1 MLLTYEKGG
10 FMEFK
15 KLFEKGQI
23 GELTLK
29 NRIVMPPMG
38 CGLADI
44 SGEANEDIIRYYEER
59 AKGGCGL
66 IITEICRVDEDHGW
80 GAGTQLAATKFGHIA
95 GLQRLADR
103 VHAHDSKIFLQ
114 LHHPGREG
122 SSRVNPNGNY
132 IVAPSSFTTPVCTEE
147 PHELTI
153 EEAQKIQK
161 DFIMGAFI
169 AKNAGMDGVE
179 LHGAHG
185 YFLNQWLSPFSNRRD
200 DLYGG
205 SFENR
210 MRYVDEIIMGIKQI
224 CGEDFPLG
232 IRLSVEE
239 FMGDKGIT
247 LEEGVKIAQHM
258 EKMGV
263 SYIHVS
269 CGIYESGY
277 EIIPPYSYKQGSRSY
292 LVKAVKEAVNIPVLG
307 INVLKKPEYAE
318 EVLEEGVCDFVSVG
332 RGQLADSHWGKKAQE
347 GHTDLIRKCIG
358 CNRCIDA
365 LPQGRHVECAVN
377 PRLGNEVHFDPNM
390 LKKNGSGRKV
400 VVVGGGPAG
409 VETAIVLGQRGFD
422 VSLFE
427 EKDHLGGA
435 LYTGGLG
442 TDKEKLMW
450 FIETQ
455 EKELEEAGVDLRLS
469 TKATRE
475 NVKELNPEAIFVC
488 VGGKP
493 IRPNIKGVDSDK
505 VIMAEDYLE
514 GKSEAG
520 KKVAVIG
527 SGATGLEVADT
538 LKTKDPER
546 EVSVI
551 EMTNTIG
558 ASEIARVR
566 MVVVAKLQKKG
577 VELLPLHKLVEIT
590 DKGIKVENYQADEAN
605 IEKEMDFDTVI
616 LALGSSPQKDYV
628 KEFEG
633 LAEDV
638 RIYGDA
644 VKVKTL
650 LEALRDAHFAAWD
663 Y

>member
-1 MLLTYEKGG
+1 
-10 FMEFK
+10 MEYT
-15 KLFEKGQI
+15 KLFEKGYL
-23 GELTLK
+23 GDLTIK

-38 CGLADI
+38 TGLAEI

-66 IITEICRVDEDHGW
+66 IITEICRVDEEDGW
-80 GAGTQLAATKFGHIA
+80 GAGSQLAATKFGHIG

-122 SSRVNPNGNY
+122 SSMINPSQR

-161 DFIMGAFI
+161 KYIMAALI

-200 DLYGG
+200 DQYGG

-210 MRYVDEIIMGIKQI
+210 MRYVDEIIMGIKKV
-224 CGEDFPLG
+224 CGPNFPIG

-247 LEEGVKIAQHM
+247 LDQGVKIAQHM
-258 EKMGV
+258 EKLGV
-263 SYIHVS
+263 VYIHVS
-269 CGIYESGY
+269 CGIYETGY
-277 EIIPPYSYKQGSRSY
+277 EIIPPYQYQQGSRSK
-292 LVKAVKEAVNIPVLG
+292 LVKAVKDAVDIPVLG
-307 INVLKKPEYAE
+307 INVIKKPEYAE
-318 EVLEEGVCDFVSVG
+318 KVLDEGVCDFVSVG
-332 RGQLADSHWGKKAQE
+332 RGQLADPNWGKKAKE
-347 GHTDLIRKCIG
+347 GQTDLIRKCIG

-365 LPQGRHVECAVN
+365 LPQGRHIECAVN
-377 PRLGNEVHFDPNM
+377 PRLGNEVYLAPEKI
-390 LKKNGSGRKV
+390 KKDGSGRKA

-435 LYTGGLG
+435 LYTGALG
-442 TDKEKLMW
+442 EDKEKLMW

-455 EKELEEAGVDLRLS
+455 EKELKEAQVDLRLN

-475 NVKELNPEAIFVC
+475 NVKDLNPEAIFVC

-493 IRPNIKGVDSDK
+493 IRPNLPGIKKDK

-514 GKSEAG
+514 GKNQAG
-520 KKVAVIG
+520 KKVAVVG
-527 SGATGLEVADT
+527 SGATGLEVADI

-551 EMTNTIG
+551 EMTDTIG
-558 ASEIARVR
+558 ASEIERVR
-566 MVVVAKLQKKG
+566 MVVVEKLKKKNI
-577 VELLPLHKLVEIT
+577 ELLPLHKLVEVT
-590 DKGIKVENYQADEAN
+590 NTGIKVEVSKEGKDKIQ
-605 IEKEMDFDTVI
+605 KEMDFDTVI
-616 LALGSSPQKDYV
+616 LALGSRPQKDYT

-644 VKVKTL
+644 VRVKTL
-650 LEALRDAHFAAWD
+650 LEALRDARFTAWA